1 MFCSAISLV
10 KKKKTSMKSLISLMQ
25 HYSTR
30 KKYEGEYCYDLSI
43 MEKFLN
49 EKTVKDALG
58 VMDIRFDLCNKN
70 VSIAL

>member
-1 MFCSAISLV
+1 
-10 KKKKTSMKSLISLMQ
+10 MKSLISLMQ